1 MNKFEKNQ
9 SAKWSAASLTKMALV
24 TALYVT
30 VTLVFSVISFGA
42 IEFRLAEMFNYLAVF
57 NKRYIIAVTLGVML
71 ANLASPLGMIDVIV
85 GGLSTFCVL
94 VLVYFVTRKIKNQ
107 FVKLAVTTLI
117 CSFSM
122 FTIAAQLTLL
132 LGIPFWFSW
141 LTIGLGE
148 FVSMTIGGVLIH
160 WISKKIDLTK

>member
-1 MNKFEKNQ
+1 MNKFTTNQ

-30 VTLVFSVISFGA
+30 ITLLFSVISFGP
-42 IEFRLAEMFNYLAVF
+42 IQFRLAEMFNYLAVF
-57 NKRYIIAVTLGVML
+57 NKRYIVAVTLGVML
-71 ANLASPLGMIDVIV
+71 ANLASPLGLIDVIV
-85 GGLSTFCVL
+85 GGLSTFFVL
-94 VLVYFVTRKIKNQ
+94 LLVYFVTRKIKNH
-107 FVKLAVTTLI
+107 FIKLVATALI

-132 LGIPFWFSW
+132 FGLPFWFSW

-148 FVSMTIGGVLIH
+148 LLSMTIGGVLIH
-160 WISKKIDLTK
+160 WISQKIDLTK

>member
-42 IEFRLAEMFNYLAVF
+42 IQFRLAEMFNYLAVF

-94 VLVYFVTRKIKNQ
+94 VLVY
-107 FVKLAVTTLI
+107 L
-117 CSFSM
+117 
-122 FTIAAQLTLL
+122 
-132 LGIPFWFSW
+132 
-141 LTIGLGE
+141 
-148 FVSMTIGGVLIH
+148 
-160 WISKKIDLTK
+160 

>member
-30 VTLVFSVISFGA
+30 VTLVFSVISFGP
-42 IEFRLAEMFNYLAVF
+42 IQFRLAEMFNYLAVF

-107 FVKLAVTTLI
+107 FVKLAVAALI